1 MDDMIVLGRERG
13 SRELPVGDWEE
24 GAIDLG
30 WERTKRRDVPAM
42 PPVIVQGETC
52 PTCKFPLADT
62 AHGWVKEYR
71 EHEHNERCDR
81 KFGYCCVPCPM
92 CSGGVTAKRQAQMI
106 NDLFGDAHIP
116 FYARDWT
123 FTSFPGDKAAKR
135 AVQGFLT
142 QALDG
147 YTVKRGLY
155 LTGDVGKG
163 KTSLAIS
170 ALQFVIRKG
179 HAGMFMTLV
188 ELFDILRESIG
199 ASQRLHRGDT
209 DAVTRFEASKGARL
223 MRLVHEVEWLVLDD
237 LGVEAGS
244 KYEIRELYRILE
256 ARRSQGLYTFFTSNK
271 DRLDL
276 LRYWHAGADDA
287 RRIVDRLGEYCLSVP
302 VSGDNQRRKD
312 SVR

>member
-1 MDDMIVLGRERG
+1 MDDMIVLGQARAHL
-13 SRELPVGDWEE
+13 ELPVGDWEE

-42 PPVIVQGETC
+42 PPVVVQEDTC
-52 PTCKFPLADT
+52 PTCKFPLADI

-81 KFGYCCVPCPM
+81 EF
-92 CSGGVTAKRQAQMI
+92 
-106 NDLFGDAHIP
+106 D
-116 FYARDWT
+116 ARDWT
-123 FTSFPGDKAAKR
+123 FGSFPGDKAAKR

-163 KTSLAIS
+163 KTSLAVS

-179 HAGMFMTLV
+179 HAGVFVTLV

-199 ASQRLHRGDT
+199 ASQRLSGGDT

-223 MRLVHEVEWLVLDD
+223 MRLVQEVEWLVLDD

-256 ARRSQGLYTFFTSNK
+256 ARRSSGLYTLFTSNK
-271 DRLDL
+271 DRGDL
-276 LRYWHAGADDA
+276 LHYWHAGADDA
-287 RRIVDRLGEYCLSVP
+287 RRVVDRLGEYCLSVP
-302 VSGDNQRRKD
+302 VGGENQRRKD
-312 SVR
+312 GVR